1 MNHQKALHGG
11 TISSGSLV
19 TSWLAPVSTGTV
31 CPGHSSDLALPGGV
45 SPGIAPDGVEGWDP
59 ETGSSCSQLSCP
71 LEQGVWACRW
81 GWDGVITGG
90 TLGLGRRWWQL
101 SGSSDASS
109 AERLPAW
116 FLLQERCQENCHK
129 DSELSGGSVRQID
142 DPWAWSCCHY
152 FQESAGKAIFCCLKR
167 WHRLLECFHIT
178 DLQQLNI
185 VLLCACW
192 CSWMETN
199 WPYFSNWN
207 AG

>member
-1 MNHQKALHGG
+1 MSHQKALHGG
-11 TISSGSLV
+11 TISSGGLV
-19 TSWLAPVSTGTV
+19 ISWLAPVCAGTV
-31 CPGHSSDLALPGGV
+31 SQTRLRLGLMGYGTAPGG
-45 SPGIAPDGVEGWDP
+45 AEGWDP
-59 ETGSSCSQLSCP
+59 ENGSFCSQVSCP
-71 LEQGVWACRW
+71 VEQGVWACRW
-81 GWDGVITGG
+81 GWDGVLTGD
-90 TLGLGRRWWQL
+90 TLGLGWRWWQL
-101 SGSSDASS
+101 SGSSDIWS

-116 FLLQERCQENCHK
+116 FLLQEGCQENCHQ
-129 DSELSGGSVRQID
+129 DSELSRGPVRQID

-167 WHRLLECFHIT
+167 WPRLLECFHIT

-192 CSWMETN
+192 CSWMQTT